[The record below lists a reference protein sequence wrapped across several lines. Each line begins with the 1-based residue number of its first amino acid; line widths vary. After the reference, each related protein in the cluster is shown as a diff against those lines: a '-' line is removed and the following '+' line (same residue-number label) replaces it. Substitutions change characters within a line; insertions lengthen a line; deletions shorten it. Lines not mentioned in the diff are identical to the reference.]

1 MLFNGFN
8 KLHCRHNHKN
18 DMATQDDLRTVLRQL
33 HARGVEEMA
42 ASTIAELLWP
52 NGRHNNARGQV
63 FHLGASVAA
72 RMLRQCPAVFETENK
87 RWILVPERL
96 CEEFTTGSKAAPEST
111 KNGNDKIHEHHRR
124 NR

>member
-1 MLFNGFN
+1 MLFSAFN
-8 KLHCRHNHKN
+8 KRHCRYNHQN
-18 DMATQDDLRTVLRQL
+18 DMATQDDLSAVLRQL
-33 HARGVEEMA
+33 HARGVDEVA

-87 RWILVPERL
+87 RWILVRPGAPLRRIYHWIE
-96 CEEFTTGSKAAPEST
+96 GSL
-111 KNGNDKIHEHHRR
+111 
-124 NR
+124 

>member
-1 MLFNGFN
+1 
-8 KLHCRHNHKN
+8 
-18 DMATQDDLRTVLRQL
+18 MATQDDLRTVLRQL
-33 HARGVEEMA
+33 HARGVEEVA

-72 RMLRQCPAVFETENK
+72 RMLRQCPAVFEAESK

-96 CEEFTTGSKAAPEST
+96 CVEFTTESKAASEST
-111 KNGNDKIHEHHRR
+111 MADSDKIHEHHGS